1 MEKKFKRI
9 LIVLVVVVGIVTLP
23 NFINSSDGEKM
34 QLSISTPQEDL
45 VREVFSYP
53 TGNYEGKVER
63 ITLRANGDIMFHGP
77 QIEGA
82 YKSGKYDFE
91 PNFRHIK
98 KYIESADLALG
109 NFESTTAGGTP
120 SGYPVFNA
128 PDESLETLSKIGY
141 DVLATANNHALDKGK
156 NGVVRTI
163 DKIAENNMV
172 SVGTYKE
179 PGENIYTAEVENIK
193 IAVLSYTYGLNGMES
208 LLSSQDREYM
218 VNLIDKE
225 KIKGDIKKSKEN
237 GADFTIVFIHW
248 GNEYQL
254 KPSSEQKELA
264 NSMFQWGADIILG
277 SHPHVIQESDIV
289 YVDGEAKYVIYSMG
303 NFISNQRRETLGS
316 IANSTHTEDGVIVE
330 LALEKDF
337 ISGDKRIVGVN
348 YIPTWVNR
356 TGSNGNFHYEV
367 LPVRD
372 ALKGDYNDY
381 TKAKLQ
387 ASYEN
392 TMGKMELY
400 GEIGANK

>member
-77 QIEGA
+77 QIDGA
-82 YKSGKYDFE
+82 YKNGKYDFN
-91 PNFRHIK
+91 PSFRHVK

-179 PGENIYTAEVENIK
+179 PGENIYIAEVENIK

-208 LLSSQDREYM
+208 MLSSQDREYM

-225 KIKGDIKKSKEN
+225 KIEGDIKQSKEN

-254 KPSSEQKELA
+254 KPSSYQKELA

-277 SHPHVIQESDIV
+277 SHPHVIQESDII
-289 YVDGEAKYVIYSMG
+289 YIDGEAKYVIYSMG

-316 IANSTHTEDGVIVE
+316 IANSTHTEDGVIVD
-330 LALEKDF
+330 LVLEKDF
-337 ISGDKRIVGVN
+337 VSGDKRIVGVN

>member
-9 LIVLVVVVGIVTLP
+9 LIVLVIIVGIVTLP
-23 NFINSSDGEKM
+23 NLINSSDGEKM

-77 QIEGA
+77 QIDGA
-82 YKSGKYDFE
+82 YKNGKYDFN
-91 PNFRHIK
+91 PSFRHVK

-128 PDESLETLSKIGY
+128 PDESVETLSRIGY

-156 NGVVRTI
+156 NGVIRTI

-179 PGENIYTAEVENIK
+179 PGENIYIAEVENIK

-208 LLSSQDREYM
+208 MLSSQDREYM

-225 KIKGDIKKSKEN
+225 KIEGDIKQSKEN

-254 KPSSEQKELA
+254 KPSSYQKELA
-264 NSMFQWGADIILG
+264 NSMFQWGADIIC
-277 SHPHVIQESDIV
+277 
-289 YVDGEAKYVIYSMG
+289 
-303 NFISNQRRETLGS
+303 
-316 IANSTHTEDGVIVE
+316 
-330 LALEKDF
+330 
-337 ISGDKRIVGVN
+337 
-348 YIPTWVNR
+348 
-356 TGSNGNFHYEV
+356 
-367 LPVRD
+367 
-372 ALKGDYNDY
+372 
-381 TKAKLQ
+381 
-387 ASYEN
+387 
-392 TMGKMELY
+392 
-400 GEIGANK
+400 

>member
-9 LIVLVVVVGIVTLP
+9 LIVLVIIVGIVTLP
-23 NFINSSDGEKM
+23 NLINSSDGEKM

-77 QIEGA
+77 QIDGA
-82 YKSGKYDFE
+82 YKNGKYDFN
-91 PNFRHIK
+91 PSFRHVK

-128 PDESLETLSKIGY
+128 PDESVETLSRIGY

-156 NGVVRTI
+156 NGVIRTI

-172 SVGTYKE
+172 NVGTYKE
-179 PGENIYTAEVENIK
+179 PGENIYIAEVENIK

-208 LLSSQDREYM
+208 MLSSQDREYM

-225 KIKGDIKKSKEN
+225 KIEGDIKQSKEN

-254 KPSSEQKELA
+254 KPSSYQKELA

-277 SHPHVIQESDIV
+277 SHPHVIQESDII
-289 YVDGEAKYVIYSMG
+289 YIDGEAKYVIYSMG

-316 IANSTHTEDGVIVE
+316 IANSTHTEDGVIVD
-330 LALEKDF
+330 LVLEKDF
-337 ISGDKRIVGVN
+337 VSGDKRIVGVN

-356 TGSNGNFHYEV
+356 TESNGSFHYEV

-392 TMGKMELY
+392 TMGKMQLY

>member
-128 PDESLETLSKIGY
+128 PDESVETLSRIGY

-156 NGVVRTI
+156 NGVIRTI

-179 PGENIYTAEVENIK
+179 PGENIYIAEVENIK

-208 LLSSQDREYM
+208 MLSSQDREYM

-225 KIKGDIKKSKEN
+225 KIEGDIKQSKEN

-277 SHPHVIQESDIV
+277 SHPHVIQESDII
-289 YVDGEAKYVIYSMG
+289 YIDGEAKYVIYSMG